1 VSSETRSS
9 VPALKRL
16 VDGYRV
22 SQAISAAVSL
32 GVPDHLGD
40 GSRTSADLAAATG
53 AHEPSLYRVLRA
65 LASAGVLTEYDDHSF
80 ALTELGQPLRAD
92 HPDSLAGWAEFI
104 ARPYEWQAWSGLAD
118 SVRSGENAFARTH
131 GQDVWTHRAQHPEEG
146 AYFDRAMQSRL
157 HLQAAALLDAYDF
170 GRFRRIVDVGGGN
183 GSLLAAILAGYDA
196 VVGVLF
202 DQPHVVAGAP
212 AVLEAAGVA
221 ERCEIVAGS
230 FFESV
235 PEGGDA
241 YLMSAIVHD
250 WEDEDARRILET
262 VRRAIP
268 DDGLLLVLERFVGGP
283 NEDFETKFGDLTM
296 FVIPGG
302 RERTRAEFADLFS
315 ESGFRLRDAIPAG
328 GHFVIEGEPA

>member
-1 VSSETRSS
+1 VTAETWSSI
-9 VPALKRL
+9 PALKRL

-22 SQAISAAVSL
+22 SSAISAAVSL

-40 GSRTSADLAAATG
+40 GSRTSADLAGATG
-53 AHEPSLYRVLRA
+53 AHEPSLYRLLRA
-65 LASAGVLTEYDDHSF
+65 LASAGVLTEDGDRRF
-80 ALTELGQPLRAD
+80 ALTELGQPLRTD

-104 ARPYEWQAWSGLAD
+104 ARPYEWRAWAALGN
-118 SVRSGENAFARTH
+118 SVRSGENAFASTH
-131 GQDVWTHRAQHPEEG
+131 GMDVWTHRAQRPEEG

-183 GSLLAAILAGYDA
+183 GSLLAAILGRYEG
-196 VVGVLF
+196 VEGVLF
-202 DQPHVVAGAP
+202 DQPHVVAGAA
-212 AVLEAAGVA
+212 AVLERAGAAG
-221 ERCEIVAGS
+221 RCEIVAGS

-235 PEGGDA
+235 PAGGDA
-241 YLMSAIVHD
+241 YVMSAIVHD
-250 WEDEDARRILET
+250 WEDDDARRILET

-268 DDGLLLVLERFVGGP
+268 ADGLLLVLERLVGGP

-302 RERTRAEFADLFS
+302 RERTRDEFADLFS
-315 ESGFRLRDAIPAG
+315 ASGFRLRDAIPAG

>member
-1 VSSETRSS
+1 VSVEAQTSIA
-9 VPALKRL
+9 ALKRL

-32 GVPDHLGD
+32 GVPDLLGD
-40 GSRTSADLAAATG
+40 GTRTSAELAAETG
-53 AHEPSLYRVLRA
+53 AHEQSLYRLLRA
-65 LASAGVLTEYDDHSF
+65 LASLGVLSEDEDRRF
-80 ALTELGQPLRAD
+80 ALTELGQPLRRD

-118 SVRSGENAFARTH
+118 GVRTGRNAFASTH
-131 GQDVWTHRAQHPEEG
+131 GMDVWTHRAQLPEEG

-170 GRFRRIVDVGGGN
+170 GRFHRIVDVGGGN
-183 GSLLAAILAGYDA
+183 GSLLAAILGRYESLE
-196 VVGVLF
+196 GVLF

-212 AVLEAAGVA
+212 EVLEAADVA
-221 ERCEIVAGS
+221 GRCEIVAGS

-241 YLMSAIVHD
+241 YVMSAIIHD
-250 WEDEDARRILET
+250 WEDEDAIRILGT

-268 DDGLLLVLERFVGGP
+268 DDGSLLVLERLVGGP
-283 NEDFETKFGDLTM
+283 NEDVETKFGDLTM

-302 RERTRAEFADLFS
+302 RERTREEFAELYTA
-315 ESGFRLRDAIPAG
+315 SGFRLRDAVPAG
-328 GHFVIEGEPA
+328 AHFVIEGDPA